1 MQCSAHTSE
10 SQQGSRWLFWQ
21 LSPAVS
27 EKGIILKSG
36 MAQHVDKSL
45 TNAAYVRANTC
56 VCYVC
61 EWLCVFKWTFCS
73 NARFS
78 LQALL
83 WESVPIWWSMP
94 LKNYFYSSQCTI
106 VLTTS
111 LHQSPVAVTA
121 GLSMASFPSDI
132 GSFSIN
138 EREFDKLFLQALYDL
153 LWADILN
160 LN

>member
-1 MQCSAHTSE
+1 MCVQIRVCAMSVNGYMYLSERSA
-10 SQQGSRWLFWQ
+10 Q
-21 LSPAVS
+21 
-27 EKGIILKSG
+27 I
-36 MAQHVDKSL
+36 
-45 TNAAYVRANTC
+45 
-56 VCYVC
+56 
-61 EWLCVFKWTFCS
+61 

-83 WESVPIWWSMP
+83 WESMPIWWSLP

-121 GLSMASFPSDI
+121 GLSMASFPSDVC
-132 GSFSIN
+132 SFSIN
-138 EREFDKLFLQALYDL
+138 ERGFDKLFLQALYDL